1 MFSFQNRSNRF
12 MRKVFDFQ
20 SCGPR
25 YHAVTPSC
33 GAAPPPSKNALGCFH
48 SSHYTSSL
56 EGWYCRFQGLQ
67 LGRTS
72 DFSLPGSC
80 VAVSAIANTGHQGR
94 SLQLSFSMFSLCPT
108 FKTCGVFSRQ
118 ILPISSD
125 EHPKSMAITCTVL
138 EVSGDFWPLWF
149 AYEIFPRS
157 PSVVL
162 VGKVMEPLGGGWWQN
177 KVCD

>member
-12 MRKVFDFQ
+12 MPKVFDFQ
-20 SCGPR
+20 SCGPQ
-25 YHAVTPSC
+25 YHAVTLLRSC
-33 GAAPPPSKNALGCFH
+33 PAPSKNALGFSH

-94 SLQLSFSMFSLCPT
+94 SVQLSFSMFSLCPT

-125 EHPKSMAITCTVL
+125 AHQSQL
-138 EVSGDFWPLWF
+138 
-149 AYEIFPRS
+149 
-157 PSVVL
+157 
-162 VGKVMEPLGGGWWQN
+162 Q
-177 KVCD
+177 